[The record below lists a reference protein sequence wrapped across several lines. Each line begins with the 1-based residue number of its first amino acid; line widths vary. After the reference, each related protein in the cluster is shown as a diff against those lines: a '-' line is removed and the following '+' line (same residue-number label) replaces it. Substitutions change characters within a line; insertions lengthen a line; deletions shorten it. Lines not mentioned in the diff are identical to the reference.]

1 MNLAVLMMRTIAA
14 STFVLCIALM
24 SCDGIA
30 CCTCT
35 VMCAVGISRT
45 RVDAKRGVSQSDT
58 LVALSV
64 APGVSRSS
72 GPLASCASCRAVSS
86 TTDSGRLV
94 SVCRSPAVKEV
105 TVAKACRRRYC
116 GRFTVRRMVVVSGV
130 VDEALRVLEV
140 LEALVVLEVLEA
152 LALEAGVRQD
162 AGRTYSSVY
171 SLRSKRNCSTRLEY
185 LPWYSISNCSRSAAS
200 SGGNTTSFHW
210 SASVLSASHAPP
222 TSPPFDTTWN

>member
-72 GPLASCASCRAVSS
+72 GPLASCASCRTVSS

-94 SVCRSPAVKEV
+94 SVCRSPAVKEA

-130 VDEALRVLEV
+130 VGEALRVLEV
-140 LEALVVLEVLEA
+140 LKVLALEVLEVLEA
-152 LALEAGVRQD
+152 EVRQET
-162 AGRTYSSVY
+162 GRTYSSVY

-210 SASVLSASHAPP
+210 SASALSASHAPP
-222 TSPPFDTTWN
+222 TPPPFDTTWN